1 MSELSRI
8 YGKATLCWACQK
20 AVADEK
26 SSCRWSRVL
35 WDIEGWH
42 TERGHTKNSI
52 RVVECPE
59 FLADKS
65 VVDAAKKSLSKTN
78 FDEHMLHNRFSNA
91 LSQLD
96 YSPMPI
102 ESYRQILSKYA

>member
-1 MSELSRI
+1 MSGT

-42 TERGHTKNSI
+42 IEKGHTKDSI

-59 FLADKS
+59 FLADQS
-65 VVDAAKKSLSKTN
+65 VEDAAKRSLSRIN
-78 FDEHMLHNRFSNA
+78 FDEFMLHNRFSYA
-91 LSQLD
+91 LRQLD

-102 ESYRQILSKYA
+102 ESYRQILNAYK

>member
-1 MSELSRI
+1 MSELSST

-42 TERGHTKNSI
+42 TERGHTKDSI

-59 FLADKS
+59 FLADQE
-65 VVDAAKKSLSKTN
+65 VADAARSSLYKTN
-78 FDEHMLHNRFSNA
+78 FDEHMLHNRFAN
-91 LSQLD
+91 LLRRLD

-102 ESYRQILSKYA
+102 ESYRQILSIYA